1 MDEQDKTSFPKDS
14 DWCSSGCH
22 RPAKLVKVCKTS
34 VGDVP
39 LYLCKYCKAW
49 DTRIKNKLLHSEIIK
64 IERVK

>member
-1 MDEQDKTSFPKDS
+1 MMDEQDKTSFPKNS

-49 DTRIKNKLLHSEIIK
+49 ALE
-64 IERVK
+64 